1 VGALGQGAGSLMP
14 RPDLL
19 PVRNRLAWALL
30 HASRLKEQV
39 DTWADEALVVERTTD
54 PKTGR
59 IIHRARVTTDPPV
72 DVPLGLSD
80 SLHQARSTL
89 DNLVGV
95 LRGGATT
102 SSGYPVARTPAA
114 FEQQARSA
122 LQGVP
127 PWAISVIRR
136 LQPFGTDGWRFIGD
150 GLIRLH
156 DLARADRHR
165 ALLLQ
170 VGVID
175 IDKVYIG
182 TAEGAETQFSLSRDL
197 RTMTVETSD
206 PRAEPHFGATVE
218 VSESILRYPEYPFY
232 PDVTDVA
239 MQTITAVKGVIDMI
253 ERVAAEQPDETE

>member
-1 VGALGQGAGSLMP
+1 MP
-14 RPDLL
+14 PLDLL

-39 DTWADEALVVERTTD
+39 DAWAGEALLVDKITD
-54 PKTGR
+54 PTTGR
-59 IIHRARVTTDPPV
+59 ITHRARVTTDPPV

-89 DNLVGV
+89 DNMVGV

-102 SSGYPVARTPAA
+102 SSAYPVAKTSDA
-114 FEQQARSA
+114 FNQQAGLA

-127 PWAISVIRR
+127 AWAVSVIRR
-136 LQPFGTDGWRFIGD
+136 LQPFGSDGWRFIGD
-150 GLIRLH
+150 GLLRLH

-175 IDKVYIG
+175 IDEVYVG
-182 TAEGAETQFSLSRDL
+182 TAEGAESRFFLSADL
-197 RTMTVETSD
+197 RTMTLETTD
-206 PRAEPHFGATVE
+206 AHANPHFGAMIQVTEPV
-218 VSESILRYPEYPFY
+218 LRYPEYPFF

-253 ERVAAEQPDETE
+253 ERAAAEQPAE